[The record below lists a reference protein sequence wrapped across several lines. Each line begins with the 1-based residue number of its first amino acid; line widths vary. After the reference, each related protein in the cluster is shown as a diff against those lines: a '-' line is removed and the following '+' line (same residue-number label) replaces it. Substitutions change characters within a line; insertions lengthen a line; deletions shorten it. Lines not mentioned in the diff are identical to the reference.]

1 MRTLKFIVNG
11 QILQPD
17 PNCDFSGLVPGSSDY
32 LKAEF
37 SFSEE
42 WQNTVKVVGFYTRLG
57 KECEPRVLK
66 DGKSCLIPAEVLEKR
81 FFKIRLLGKNGL
93 VTNKLEVDQKGGNV

>member
-1 MRTLKFIVNG
+1 MRTLKFIANG

-32 LKAEF
+32 LRAEF

-42 WQNTVKVVGFYTRLG
+42 WLKTVKVVGFYTRLG
-57 KECEPRVLK
+57 KECQPQVLK
-66 DGKSCLIPAEVLEKR
+66 DGKSCTIPAEVLEKR
-81 FFKIRLLGKNGL
+81 FFKIRILGKNGL
-93 VTNKLEVDQKGGNV
+93 VTNKLEIDQKGGIV